1 MSMRD
6 RLRGARP
13 APAACAALCV
23 AMGGRRAGCWR
34 RRGSAPRAGDD
45 GPPRSSVRPT
55 RHSPPHG
62 DIADADV
69 AAAAAGRAARFSYG
83 VIAKH
88 AALND
93 QQFSGGQINQTRAQ
107 SSCARGARRPI
118 AVGSGATRDPT
129 DPLAPPAG
137 RRRRFFFR
145 EIPVRANADDDVV
158 VAAAAGGR
166 AAPWT
171 AMSMRDRLRGA
182 RPAPAA
188 CAALCVAMGGR
199 RAGCWRR
206 RGSAPRAGDDGPPR
220 SSVRPTRHSPPHG
233 DIADADVA
241 AAAAGRAARFSYGV
255 IAKHAALNDQQFS
268 GACATMC
275 APREVPTSGAR
286 SIAIASIN
294 ASR

>member
-93 QQFSGGQINQTRAQ
+93 QQFSGGRLTRLALNPR
-107 SSCARGARRPI
+107 AREGRADPSPSVAERPAIRPTRWRRLLA
-118 AVGSGATRDPT
+118 AVAN
-129 DPLAPPAG
+129 
-137 RRRRFFFR
+137 FFR

-171 AMSMRDRLRGA
+171 AMSMRDRLAGCATCASRLCGAVCGNGRSPRGMLAAPRISAA
-182 RPAPAA
+182 RRR
-188 CAALCVAMGGR
+188 R
-199 RAGCWRR
+199 RATAQQRATNTTLAATRR
-206 RGSAPRAGDDGPPR
+206 HR
-220 SSVRPTRHSPPHG
+220 
-233 DIADADVA
+233 
-241 AAAAGRAARFSYGV
+241 
-255 IAKHAALNDQQFS
+255 
-268 GACATMC
+268 
-275 APREVPTSGAR
+275 
-286 SIAIASIN
+286 
-294 ASR
+294 